1 MAAVAEGTR
10 LRPAAYAGEINGQP
24 IPLGPWE
31 PSRAQPGTLRPFPTR
46 GPEVCD
52 WIEANCIF
60 TDRRW
65 VDEPFVLEPWQRQ
78 LIYDLFEINPEN
90 GRRRYRWALIGMA
103 RKNGK
108 TQLMAALA
116 LWFLLGEQSADLPN
130 IVVAA
135 TSEEQAGEI
144 FGAAA
149 YMAEY
154 SPTLSQITSVSPSGV
169 IFSLLRPR
177 AKIIRVS
184 SKARTAHGK
193 NISHLILDELHEWPP
208 GPGDALW
215 TALTTGMSAGLEP
228 LTLQITTAGANV
240 DVGVCG
246 QQYELGRQIESGEVR
261 DDAYFFRWW
270 AAPENCRL
278 DDPEAHRL
286 ANPAY
291 GVIKMPEYFEDMLPP
306 RIPEADYRR
315 LELNQWVAASGSFLP
330 DGTWA
335 ACRVRPGPWDGAEAL
350 LSEVQAWARAE
361 GEDIDEEEAESRKRQ
376 AKAVRELLGFGFVPG
391 PAIHIGLDASRRG
404 DSTALVAAQ
413 EQEIDGQPRIR
424 LGAWI
429 WERPF
434 DPRTKRP
441 QDDWLMPIEEVYD
454 VLRGVRRW
462 FNLVAVPH
470 DPALIQWEVRK
481 WLAAG
486 MPMVEINQGGAIMER
501 AGQGL
506 YEAAT
511 SGLIAHD
518 GNAGLARHIANAASK
533 PVARGSG
540 AQRLVKVEQS
550 RKMDAA
556 VSAAMAIWSLLHP
569 PEGKKAAKK
578 PPSIYIMDD
587 DD

>member
-1 MAAVAEGTR
+1 MTAIAESPR
-10 LRPAAYAGEINGQP
+10 LRPSSFEHEINGRV

-52 WIEANCIF
+52 WIEAHCIF

-65 VDEPFVLEPWQRQ
+65 VDQPFVLEPWQRQ
-78 LIYDLFEINPEN
+78 LIYDLFELNPDT

-116 LWFLLGEQSADLPN
+116 LWFLLGEQSEDLPN

-135 TSEEQAGEI
+135 TSEEQADEI

-154 SPTLSQITSVSPSGV
+154 SPTLSQITSVSASGV

-177 AKIIRVS
+177 AKIYRVS
-184 SKARTAHGK
+184 SKARSAHGK
-193 NISHLILDELHEWPP
+193 NISHLFLDELHEWPP

-246 QQYELGRQIESGEVR
+246 QQYQHARQIESGEVR
-261 DDAYFFRWW
+261 DDSYFFRWW
-270 AAPENCRL
+270 SAPDNCRM
-278 DDPEAHRL
+278 DDPEAHRA

-315 LELNQWVAASGSFLP
+315 LELNQWVQAGGSFLP
-330 DGTWA
+330 DGAWD
-335 ACRVRPGPWDGAEAL
+335 ACRERPVPWDGAEAL
-350 LSEVQAWARAE
+350 LTDVQAWARAE
-361 GEDIDEEEAESRKRQ
+361 GEDLDEEELESRQRQ
-376 AKAVRELLGFGFVPG
+376 AKAVRDLLAFGFVPG
-391 PAIHIGLDASRRG
+391 PPIHIGLDASRRG

-413 EQEIDGQPRIR
+413 EQEIAGEPRIR
-424 LGAWI
+424 LGSWI

-441 QDDWLMPIEEVYD
+441 QEGWMMPIEEVYD

-470 DPALIQWEVRK
+470 DPALIAWEVRK

-511 SGLIAHD
+511 TGLVAHNGD
-518 GNAGLARHIANAASK
+518 PGLARHIANAASK

-540 AQRLVKVEQS
+540 AQRLVKVEQH

-569 PEGKKAAKK
+569 PEPKKAAKL
-578 PPSIYIMDD
+578 SAVYVFGEDE
-587 DD
+587 